1 MCHNMKYTYASFQ
14 AAALAVLLSI
24 SGTLSA
30 APISKSQI
38 PADSKWVMHL
48 DMNQFAAS
56 QTCRLLVAGQGDS
69 KRFQTMLA
77 HYRTLLGVDPL
88 KDIASL
94 TLFGNEVTGSRGV
107 ALISG
112 SLNSKQITKQ
122 FSTYPQYTT
131 KKNGRLTVQTWLDK
145 GSNKPLWASFYSSR
159 QLILASDEFSLL
171 NSAWVLDGEKPNL
184 TTKKSTA
191 LPFPAVQPGSFFTAV
206 TKGFSG
212 TSPTQAMI
220 LQNTESAN
228 LQLSENAGIV
238 DGVVLLNADSPESA
252 VQIQQILNGLMI
264 SSSFADPN
272 SPLVKL
278 AELSTISRDGNTLSL
293 KIHCPASDASGLV
306 SAALQGH

>member
-1 MCHNMKYTYASFQ
+1 MTYTYASFQ
-14 AAALAVLLSI
+14 AAALALLLSL

-30 APISKSQI
+30 APISKSQV

-77 HYRTLLGVDPL
+77 HYRTLLGIDPL

-94 TLFGNEVTGSRGV
+94 TLFGNEVTGNRGV

-122 FSTYPQYTT
+122 FSTYPQYST

-171 NSAWVLDGEKPNL
+171 NSAWVLDGDKPNL
-184 TTKKSTA
+184 TTGKSTI
-191 LPFPAVQPGSFFTAV
+191 LPFPAVPPGSLFTAV

-220 LQNTESAN
+220 LRNTESAS
-228 LQLSENAGIV
+228 LQLSENSGIV

-252 VQIQQILNGLMI
+252 IQIQQILNGLML
-264 SSSFADPN
+264 SSGFANPD
-272 SPLVKL
+272 SPLSKL
-278 AELSTISRDGNTLSL
+278 SELSTLSRSGNTMSL
-293 KIHCPASDASGLV
+293 KIRCPAGEAAGLI
-306 SAALQGH
+306 STALQGQ

>member
-1 MCHNMKYTYASFQ
+1 MTYTYASFQ
-14 AAALAVLLSI
+14 AAALALLLSL

-30 APISKSQI
+30 APISKSQV

-77 HYRTLLGVDPL
+77 HYRTLLGIDPL

-94 TLFGNEVTGSRGV
+94 TLFGNEVTGNRGV

-122 FSTYPQYTT
+122 FSTYPQYST
-131 KKNGRLTVQTWLDK
+131 KRNGRLTVQTWLDK

-171 NSAWVLDGEKPNL
+171 NSAWVLDGDKPNL
-184 TTKKSTA
+184 TTGKSTGLA
-191 LPFPAVQPGSFFTAV
+191 FPAVPPGSLFTAV

-220 LQNTESAN
+220 LRNTESAS
-228 LQLSENAGIV
+228 LQLSENSGIV

-252 VQIQQILNGLMI
+252 IQIQQILNGLML
-264 SSSFADPN
+264 SSGFANPD
-272 SPLVKL
+272 SPLSKL
-278 AELSTISRDGNTLSL
+278 SELSTLSRSGNTMSL
-293 KIHCPASDASGLV
+293 KIRCPAGEAAGLI
-306 SAALQGH
+306 STALQGQ

>member
-1 MCHNMKYTYASFQ
+1 
-14 AAALAVLLSI
+14 
-24 SGTLSA
+24 
-30 APISKSQI
+30 
-38 PADSKWVMHL
+38 MHL

-77 HYRTLLGVDPL
+77 HYRTLLGIDPL

-94 TLFGNEVTGSRGV
+94 TLFGNEVTGNRGV

-122 FSTYPQYTT
+122 FSTYPQYST

-171 NSAWVLDGEKPNL
+171 NSAWVLDGDKPNL
-184 TTKKSTA
+184 TTGKSTI
-191 LPFPAVQPGSFFTAV
+191 LPFPAVPPGSLFTAV

-220 LQNTESAN
+220 LRNTESAS
-228 LQLSENAGIV
+228 LQLSENSGIV

-252 VQIQQILNGLMI
+252 IQIQQILNGLML
-264 SSSFADPN
+264 SSGFANPD
-272 SPLVKL
+272 SPLSKL
-278 AELSTISRDGNTLSL
+278 SELSTLSRSGNTMSL
-293 KIHCPASDASGLV
+293 KIRCPAGEAAGLI
-306 SAALQGH
+306 STALQGQ

>member
-1 MCHNMKYTYASFQ
+1 MTYTYASFQ
-14 AAALAVLLSI
+14 AAALALLLSL

-30 APISKSQI
+30 APISKSQV

-77 HYRTLLGVDPL
+77 HYRTLLGIDPL

-94 TLFGNEVTGSRGV
+94 TLFGNEVTGNRGV

-122 FSTYPQYTT
+122 FSTYPQYST

-171 NSAWVLDGEKPNL
+171 NSAWVLDGDKPNL
-184 TTKKSTA
+184 TTGKSTGLA
-191 LPFPAVQPGSFFTAV
+191 FPAVPPGSLFTAV

-220 LQNTESAN
+220 LRNTESAS
-228 LQLSENAGIV
+228 LQLSENSGIV

-252 VQIQQILNGLMI
+252 IQIQQILNGLML
-264 SSSFADPN
+264 SSGFANPD
-272 SPLVKL
+272 SPLSKL
-278 AELSTISRDGNTLSL
+278 SELSTLSRSGNTMSL
-293 KIHCPASDASGLV
+293 KIRCPAGEAAGLI
-306 SAALQGH
+306 STALQGQ

>member
-1 MCHNMKYTYASFQ
+1 MKNKTSYSQSIAT
-14 AAALAVLLSI
+14 ALLLSLA
-24 SGTLSA
+24 GTLSA
-30 APISKSQI
+30 APISKSQV

-69 KRFQTMLA
+69 KRFQSMLA

-94 TLFGNEVTGSRGV
+94 TLFGNEVTGNRGA

-112 SLNSKQITKQ
+112 SLNSKQISKQ
-122 FSTYPQYTT
+122 FSTYPQYST
-131 KKNGRLTVQTWLDK
+131 KKNGSLTVQTWLDK
-145 GSNKPLWASFYSSR
+145 GSNKPLWASFYNSR

-184 TTKKSTA
+184 ASSKSAA

-206 TKGFSG
+206 TKGYSG

-220 LQNTESAN
+220 LRNTESAN

-238 DGVVLLNADSPESA
+238 DGVVLLNADSPEAA
-252 VQIQQILNGLMI
+252 VQIQQILNGLLI
-264 SSSFADPN
+264 SSGFADPD
-272 SPLVKL
+272 SPLSKL
-278 AELSTISRDGNTLSL
+278 GELSTITRNGNTMSL
-293 KIHCPASDASGLV
+293 KIHCPASEAAGLV

>member
-1 MCHNMKYTYASFQ
+1 MTYTYASFQ
-14 AAALAVLLSI
+14 ATALALLLSL

-30 APISKSQI
+30 APISKSQV

-77 HYRTLLGVDPL
+77 HYRTLLGIDPL

-94 TLFGNEVTGSRGV
+94 TLFGNEVTGNRGV

-122 FSTYPQYTT
+122 FSTYPQYST

-171 NSAWVLDGEKPNL
+171 NSAWVLDGDKPNL
-184 TTKKSTA
+184 TTGKSTI
-191 LPFPAVQPGSFFTAV
+191 LPFPAVPPGSLFTAV

-220 LQNTESAN
+220 LRNTESAS
-228 LQLSENAGIV
+228 LQLSENSGIV

-252 VQIQQILNGLMI
+252 IQIQQILNGLML
-264 SSSFADPN
+264 SSGFANPD
-272 SPLVKL
+272 SPLSKL
-278 AELSTISRDGNTLSL
+278 SELSTLSRSGNTMSL
-293 KIHCPASDASGLV
+293 KIRCPAGEAAGLI
-306 SAALQGH
+306 STALQGQ

>member
-1 MCHNMKYTYASFQ
+1 MTYTYASFQ
-14 AAALAVLLSI
+14 ATALALLLSL

-30 APISKSQI
+30 APISKSQV

-77 HYRTLLGVDPL
+77 HYRTLLGIDPL

-94 TLFGNEVTGSRGV
+94 TLFGNEVTGNRGV

-122 FSTYPQYTT
+122 FSTYPQYST

-171 NSAWVLDGEKPNL
+171 NSAWVLDGDKPNL
-184 TTKKSTA
+184 TTGKSTI
-191 LPFPAVQPGSFFTAV
+191 LPFPAVPPGSLFTAV
-206 TKGFSG
+206 T
-212 TSPTQAMI
+212 
-220 LQNTESAN
+220 
-228 LQLSENAGIV
+228 
-238 DGVVLLNADSPESA
+238 
-252 VQIQQILNGLMI
+252 
-264 SSSFADPN
+264 
-272 SPLVKL
+272 
-278 AELSTISRDGNTLSL
+278 
-293 KIHCPASDASGLV
+293 
-306 SAALQGH
+306 